1 MPAGAAPVVH
11 AGLTDGRT
19 SELQSLVTV
28 LQLNDSAFPSGRY
41 TLSYGLEALVQ
52 TGHLIAPADASTMS
66 AVLGD
71 TIRNGVAPSDGVA
84 LACAHRAAAGGS
96 EVDLEWL
103 AEVDRRLTAVKL
115 AREAREASMR
125 TGRAV
130 LATAAASLEAPALTG
145 YAERINTGAS
155 AGNHAVVVGLLSA
168 LLGVPRLQAGVGELY
183 AFSSGWVS
191 AAIRLGLVNHRTAQG
206 LLHRARP
213 VIAEAALKVIDQ
225 DVGQIHSCTPLLD
238 VMAMRHEQA
247 EVRLFAS

>member
-1 MPAGAAPVVH
+1 
-11 AGLTDGRT
+11 
-19 SELQSLVTV
+19 
-28 LQLNDSAFPSGRY
+28 
-41 TLSYGLEALVQ
+41 
-52 TGHLIAPADASTMS
+52 MS

-71 TIRNGVAPSDGVA
+71 TIRLGVAPSDGLA
-84 LACAHRAAAGGS
+84 LACAHRAAAGSG
-96 EVDLEWL
+96 ELDLECL

-115 AREAREASMR
+115 ARETREASTR

-130 LATAAASLEAPALTG
+130 LATAIAALEAPALAG
-145 YAERINTGAS
+145 YTEHIKAGAS

-168 LLGVPRLQAGVGELY
+168 VLGVPRLPAVVGELY

-191 AAIRLGLVNHRTAQG
+191 AAVRLGLVNHRTAQG
-206 LLHRARP
+206 LLYRAGP

-225 DVGQIHSCTPLLD
+225 NVGQIHSCTPLLD